1 MSAPALSPGA
11 GAPGGQPSTK
21 ARPQKL
27 AINRLREQQVLDDA
41 TIATFV
47 DTHELPIVEGPRC
60 TFAVWVEADEVFLRH
75 RVVGL
80 PDNLALRRLEHTNFW
95 YVVVEIPE
103 DSRVEYQFERRVGDH
118 WERFND
124 PRNPRVARS
133 PVGNSSVCY
142 GVDYRVPDWAVHDSE
157 ARPGE
162 LVEMAVHSIAQRR
175 DNRVTLYLPARFR
188 TSARYPL
195 LVVHDGGD
203 FLEYASMKTVLDN
216 LIHRLDM
223 AETVVAFTYPG
234 ERLTEYPNSSPHA
247 RWISREL
254 IPELESSLP
263 LIAQPSGRCL
273 MGSSFGAVASLSTA
287 VRYPDTYG
295 SLLLQSGSFVFT
307 DIGDAH
313 RGRPAFDPVVR
324 FVNRYRAK
332 PSRVAER
339 LFMSCGMYEPLIVP
353 NRSMVPVFS
362 EAGMTVNYVESRDG
376 HNWES
381 WRDRLRD
388 GLSWVYPGPQMFVYE

>member
-1 MSAPALSPGA
+1 MSTATDASLS
-11 GAPGGQPSTK
+11 SSSSK

-27 AINRLREQQVLDDA
+27 AINRLREHKVLDS
-41 TIATFV
+41 
-47 DTHELPIVEGPRC
+47 DTLARFLDSQQLPIVEGPRC
-60 TFAVWVEADEVFLRH
+60 TFVVWVQADEVFLRH

-80 PDNLALRRLEHTNFW
+80 PGNIALRRLENTDLW

-103 DSRVEYQFERRVGDH
+103 DSRVEYQFELRRGDH

-133 PVGNSSVCY
+133 PVGDSSVCY
-142 GVDYRVPDWAVHDSE
+142 GVDYRVPEWAVHDE
-157 ARPGE
+157 DARPGE
-162 LVEMAVHSIAQRR
+162 LVEMQVHSIAQRR

-188 TSARYPL
+188 TSVRYPL

-203 FLEYASMKTVLDN
+203 FLEYASMKVVLDN

-223 AETVVAFTYPG
+223 AEVVVAFTYPG
-234 ERLTEYPNSSPHA
+234 ERLTEYPNSAAHA
-247 RWISREL
+247 RWITSEL
-254 IPELESSLP
+254 LPELEAQFP
-263 LIAQPSGRCL
+263 LVGQPSGRCL
-273 MGSSFGAVASLSTA
+273 MGSSFGAVASLSVA
-287 VRYPDTYG
+287 VRHPNMFG

-307 DIGDAH
+307 DIGDDH
-313 RGRPAFDPVVR
+313 GGGPAFDPVVK

-332 PSRVAER
+332 PIRVAER
-339 LFMSCGMYEPLIVP
+339 LFISCGMYEPLIVP
-353 NRSMVPVFS
+353 NRSMVPVFT

-388 GLSWVYPGPQMFVYE
+388 GLSWIYPGPQMFVYE

>member
-1 MSAPALSPGA
+1 MS
-11 GAPGGQPSTK
+11 PSTG
-21 ARPQKL
+21 ARTEKL
-27 AINRLREQQVLDDA
+27 AINRLRQGDVLDEA
-41 TIATFV
+41 TIGAFL
-47 DTHELPIVEGPRC
+47 DGRQLPIVEGSRC
-60 TFAVWVEADEVFLRH
+60 TFVTYAHADEVFLRH

-80 PDNLALRRLEHTNFW
+80 PDVVALRRLGATNFW
-95 YVVVEIPE
+95 YVVVDIPA
-103 DSRVEYQFERRVGDH
+103 DSRVEYQFELRRDGQ

-124 PRNPRVARS
+124 PRNPRIARS
-133 PVGNSSVCY
+133 PVGDSSVCY
-142 GVDYRVPDWAVHDSE
+142 GVDYRVPDWAVYDEES
-157 ARPGE
+157 RRGE
-162 LVEMAVHSIAQRR
+162 LVELEVHSEAQRR

-203 FLEYASMKTVLDN
+203 FLEYASMKIVLDN

-234 ERLTEYPNSSPHA
+234 ERLTEYPNSGPHA
-247 RWISREL
+247 SWIVREL
-254 IPELESSLP
+254 IPELETQFP
-263 LIAQPSGRCL
+263 LVAQPSGRCL

-287 VRYPDTYG
+287 VRYPETFG

-307 DIGDAH
+307 DIGDDH
-313 RGRPAFDPVVR
+313 GGGPAFDPVVK

-332 PSRVAER
+332 PTRVAER
-339 LFMSCGMYEPLIVP
+339 LFISCGIYEPLIVA
-353 NRSMVPVFS
+353 NRSMLPVFT
-362 EAGMTVNYVESRDG
+362 EAGMAVNYVESRDG

-388 GLSWVYPGPQMFVYE
+388 GLSWIFPGPQMFVYE

>member
-1 MSAPALSPGA
+1 MTPTTGTGA
-11 GAPGGQPSTK
+11 GTK

-27 AINRLREQQVLDDA
+27 AINRLREHEVLDDDVIRRFFA
-41 TIATFV
+41 AQ
-47 DTHELPIVEGPRC
+47 EMPIVEGSRC
-60 TFAVWVEADEVFLRH
+60 TFAAWVEADEVYLRH

-80 PDNLALRRLEHTNFW
+80 PEVLALRRIEGTNFW
-95 YVVVEIPE
+95 YVVVEIPA
-103 DSRVEYQFERRVGDH
+103 DSRVEYQFELRRHGQ

-124 PRNPRVARS
+124 PYNSRLARS
-133 PVGNSSVCY
+133 PMGNSSVCY
-142 GVDYRVPDWAVHDSE
+142 GVDYRVPDWALLDDE

-162 LVEMAVHSIAQRR
+162 LIEMAVHSVAQRR

-188 TSARYPL
+188 TTVRYPL

-203 FLEYASMKTVLDN
+203 YLDYSSMKTVLDN

-234 ERLTEYPNSSPHA
+234 ERLDEYPNSGPHA
-247 RWISREL
+247 RWIVSEL
-254 IPELESSLP
+254 VPELEAQFP
-263 LIAQPSGRCL
+263 LIGKPSGRCL
-273 MGSSFGAVASLSTA
+273 MGSSFGAIASLSTA
-287 VRYPDTYG
+287 VRHPNFFG

-307 DIGDAH
+307 DIGDDH
-313 RGRPAFDPVVR
+313 GGGPAFDPVVK
-324 FVNRYRAK
+324 FMNRYRAK

-339 LFMSCGMYEPLIVP
+339 LFISCGVYEPLIVP
-353 NRSMVPVFS
+353 NRSMVPVFT
-362 EAGMTVNYVESRDG
+362 ETGMTVSYVESRDG

-388 GLSWVYPGPQMFVYE
+388 GLSWIFPGPQMFVYE